1 MVAPVL
7 SLPSADPIVAAMRE
21 HSPAGAMTE
30 PRLAAV
36 LEQAV
41 GNPGKL
47 IRARLVHA
55 AALTHGLDED
65 LALQLACAVEYYHL
79 ASLLLD
85 DLPCMDDAETRR
97 GLPCAH
103 RVHGEAPTILASLAL
118 INRAYALAG
127 FALAGQPAQ
136 VRLAAM
142 GCLDACLGV
151 PGLVGGQARDLAFA
165 ESDRSA
171 REISRIAAGKT
182 GALFWLAI
190 YFPALLAQP
199 DATEGR
205 HLKALCLYWGLAFQ
219 ALDDLGDAGAAGAT
233 DALGKTAG
241 RDGALTR
248 PNLAHVL
255 GVPATVRRVGRL
267 MEQAGRSLEALVEQ
281 RPAWRYL
288 LTFHREY
295 FVANASRVARHAA
308 VSVPTMAPQA
318 VAV

>member
-1 MVAPVL
+1 MVAPIL
-7 SLPSADPIVAAMRE
+7 SLPSADPIVTALRE

-30 PRLAAV
+30 PRLAAA

-47 IRARLVHA
+47 VRARLVHA

-65 LALQLACAVEYYHL
+65 LALQLACAVEYYHV

-85 DLPCMDDAETRR
+85 DLPCMDDAEVRR
-97 GLPCAH
+97 GLPCVH
-103 RVHGEAPTILASLAL
+103 RVHGEAPTILAALAL

-127 FALAGQPAQ
+127 FALAAQPPQ

-165 ESDRSA
+165 DSDRSA
-171 REISRIAAGKT
+171 REIGRIAAGKT

-199 DATEGR
+199 NATEGR

-219 ALDDLGDAGAAGAT
+219 ALDDLVDVGATGAA

-241 RDGALTR
+241 RDGALAR
-248 PNLAHVL
+248 PNLAQVL
-255 GVPATVRRVGRL
+255 GVPAAVRRVARL
-267 MEQAGRSLEALVEQ
+267 LGQADRALEALVAQ

-288 LTFHREY
+288 ATFHREY
-295 FVANASRVARHAA
+295 FAANANRVARHAT
-308 VSVPTMAPQA
+308 VSVPSMAPQA
-318 VAV
+318 FAV

>member
-21 HSPAGAMTE
+21 HSPATAMTE

-36 LEQAV
+36 LDQAV

-55 AALTHGLDED
+55 AALTHGLDDD
-65 LALQLACAVEYYHL
+65 LALQLACAVEFYHL

-103 RVHGEAPTILASLAL
+103 RLHGESATILASLAL

-127 FALAGQPAQ
+127 FALAGQPPQ

-165 ESDRSA
+165 DSDRSA
-171 REISRIAAGKT
+171 REIGRIAAAKT

-199 DATEGR
+199 DAEEG
-205 HLKALCLYWGLAFQ
+205 HQLKALCTYWGLAFQ
-219 ALDDLGDAGAAGAT
+219 ALDDLGDVGAAGAA
-233 DALGKTAG
+233 DSLGKTAG
-241 RDGALTR
+241 RDEALTR
-248 PNLAHVL
+248 PNLARAL
-255 GVPATVRRVGRL
+255 GVPATVQRITRL
-267 MEQAGRSLEALVEQ
+267 IGQAERALDTLLER

-288 LTFHREY
+288 STFHREF
-295 FVANASRVARHAA
+295 FVANASRVARYAT
-308 VSVPTMAPQA
+308 VSIPQMAPQA
-318 VAV
+318 ISA

>member
-7 SLPSADPIVAAMRE
+7 SLPSVDPIVVALRE
-21 HSPAGAMTE
+21 HSPVGVLTE

-36 LEQAV
+36 LDQAV

-47 IRARLVHA
+47 VRARLVHV

-65 LALQLACAVEYYHL
+65 LALQLACAVEFYHL

-85 DLPCMDDAETRR
+85 DLPCMDDAELRR

-103 RVHGEAPTILASLAL
+103 RVHGEAPTILAALAL
-118 INRAYALAG
+118 INRAYGLAG
-127 FALAGQPAQ
+127 FALAGQPMQ

-165 ESDRSA
+165 DSDRSE
-171 REISRIAAGKT
+171 REIGRIAAAKT

-190 YFPALLAQP
+190 YFPALLGQP
-199 DATEGR
+199 DAEEGR
-205 HLKALCLYWGLAFQ
+205 RLKALCLYWGLAFQ
-219 ALDDLGDAGAAGAT
+219 ALDDLGDVRAAGSADT
-233 DALGKTAG
+233 RGKTTG
-241 RDGALTR
+241 RDRALTR
-248 PNLAHVL
+248 PNLALAL
-255 GVPATVRRVGRL
+255 GVPATIRRVTRL
-267 MEQAGRSLEALVEQ
+267 MDQAERALEALLER

-288 LTFHREY
+288 STFHHEF
-295 FVANASRVARHAA
+295 FVANAARVARHGG
-308 VSVPTMAPQA
+308 VVPATASQA

>member
-7 SLPSADPIVAAMRE
+7 SLPSAAALAVALRE
-21 HSPAGAMTE
+21 LAPGGVQTE
-30 PRLAAV
+30 PRLAGA
-36 LEQAV
+36 LAQAV

-55 AALTHGLDED
+55 AAMMHGLDEP

-103 RVHGEAPTILASLAL
+103 RVHGEAATILAALAL

-127 FALAGQPAQ
+127 FALADQPPQ

-142 GCLDACLGV
+142 GCLDACLGL
-151 PGLVGGQARDLAFA
+151 PGLVGGQARDLSFA
-165 ESDRSA
+165 TSDRSA
-171 REISRIAAGKT
+171 REIGRIAAGKT

-190 YFPALLAQP
+190 YFPALLAAP
-199 DATEGR
+199 NAAEGR
-205 HLKALCLYWGLAFQ
+205 HLKALCVYWGLAFQ
-219 ALDDLGDAGAAGAT
+219 ALDDLGDVGAAEPA
-233 DALGKTAG
+233 AAWGKETG
-241 RDGALTR
+241 RDAALIR

-255 GVPATVRRVGRL
+255 GVDGTRRRITRL
-267 MEQAGRSLEALVEQ
+267 LAQADRAVTALALT
-281 RPAWRYL
+281 RPCWTYL
-288 LTFHREY
+288 VTFHRE
-295 FVANASRVARHAA
+295 FFMVNAGRLPRTGVRIVAA
-308 VSVPTMAPQA
+308 
-318 VAV
+318 

>member
-7 SLPSADPIVAAMRE
+7 SLPSADPIVVAMRE
-21 HSPAGAMTE
+21 HTPAGAMTE
-30 PRLAAV
+30 PRLAAA
-36 LEQAV
+36 LDQAI

-47 IRARLVHA
+47 VRARLVHA
-55 AALTHGLDED
+55 AAMTHGLDED
-65 LALQLACAVEYYHL
+65 LALQLACAVEFYHI

-85 DLPCMDDAETRR
+85 DLPCMDDAQERR
-97 GLPCAH
+97 GLPCVH
-103 RVHGEAPTILASLAL
+103 LVHGESTTVLASLAL

-127 FALAGQPAQ
+127 FALAGQPMQ

-165 ESDRSA
+165 DSDRSA
-171 REISRIAAGKT
+171 REIGRIAAAKT

-199 DATEGR
+199 DAEEGR
-205 HLKALCLYWGLAFQ
+205 RLKALCLYWGLAFQ
-219 ALDDLGDAGAAGAT
+219 AIDDLGDVGVAGAA

-241 RDGALTR
+241 RDEALTR

-255 GVPATVRRVGRL
+255 GVPATVRRITRL
-267 MEQAGRSLEALVEQ
+267 IGQADRALEELVER

-288 LTFHREY
+288 ETFHREY
-295 FVANASRVARHAA
+295 FVANASRIVRYTGM
-308 VSVPTMAPQA
+308 VKVPAPQA